1 MSDQEHDFGDLFG
14 SENEE
19 SDLEETPSRA
29 TSPETRDRVE
39 SDVES
44 QTNHNDQV
52 LGKRPARSQNHD
64 DGIEQEVDRFFDEE
78 DEEDN
83 EQEDEDEGDRF
94 QEKKQR
100 IAIDIEMPSLPLPV
114 SSDGKFFLA
123 KLPRFLDVDPNAF
136 EPESTR
142 EAYEQEMQESSQP
155 ELLLQQMERTVRWR
169 QGVDPNGEEVME
181 TNTHFIEWEDGTTS
195 LMVGKELYDVIKK
208 PIHEEEHL
216 LLLAHQTNSGVLE
229 SHAELTHQMTFRPS
243 ETYRPLTSA
252 AAEKTKQAKTKM
264 FFTEQDPEQMKQN
277 IEAQENER
285 LKAQRKLENQ
295 RRRMDTQY
303 ATSSSSYLYNDYDDE
318 DDEGEDYEEGDYG
331 AEDYDSAEEEERE
344 ARLNRLKGR

>member
-1 MSDQEHDFGDLFG
+1 
-14 SENEE
+14 
-19 SDLEETPSRA
+19 
-29 TSPETRDRVE
+29 
-39 SDVES
+39 
-44 QTNHNDQV
+44 
-52 LGKRPARSQNHD
+52 
-64 DGIEQEVDRFFDEE
+64 
-78 DEEDN
+78 
-83 EQEDEDEGDRF
+83 
-94 QEKKQR
+94 
-100 IAIDIEMPSLPLPV
+100 
-114 SSDGKFFLA
+114 
-123 KLPRFLDVDPNAF
+123 
-136 EPESTR
+136 
-142 EAYEQEMQESSQP
+142 
-155 ELLLQQMERTVRWR
+155 
-169 QGVDPNGEEVME
+169 
-181 TNTHFIEWEDGTTS
+181 
-195 LMVGKELYDVIKK
+195 MVGKELYDVIKK

-264 FFTEQDPEQMKQN
+264 FFTEHDPEQMKQN

-303 ATSSSSYLYNDYDDE
+303 TTAAGSSYLYNDYDDE
-318 DDEGEDYEEGDYG
+318 EDEGEDYEEGGDYG

>member
-1 MSDQEHDFGDLFG
+1 M
-14 SENEE
+14 
-19 SDLEETPSRA
+19 
-29 TSPETRDRVE
+29 
-39 SDVES
+39 
-44 QTNHNDQV
+44 
-52 LGKRPARSQNHD
+52 
-64 DGIEQEVDRFFDEE
+64 
-78 DEEDN
+78 
-83 EQEDEDEGDRF
+83 
-94 QEKKQR
+94 
-100 IAIDIEMPSLPLPV
+100 
-114 SSDGKFFLA
+114 
-123 KLPRFLDVDPNAF
+123 DPNPF
-136 EPESTR
+136 EPEAAR

-169 QGVDPNGEEVME
+169 NGVNENGEEVGYIYMCVSCGDPLIDMRYTKKKVLE

-264 FFTEQDPEQMKQN
+264 FFTEHDPEQMKQN

-303 ATSSSSYLYNDYDDE
+303 TTGSSSYLYNDYDDE
-318 DDEGEDYEEGDYG
+318 EDEGEDYEEGGDYG
-331 AEDYDSAEEEERE
+331 AEEYDSAEEEERE